1 MRRRVFIA
9 INLPKEVTVKI
20 NRSVEELGALFDQE
34 AARFAP
40 PENWHI
46 TVNFLGSQDEQ
57 DINLILQAMQTV
69 AEEFVA
75 PEIQLEKIT
84 YGPSDMIWLTGSKET
99 SKILGK
105 LQNRLWDVLN
115 GLGVRFKEDRRA
127 FNVHITIGKITKF
140 MESLPKI
147 EKEFRA
153 DFEPLTMDLVES
165 TPGNTG
171 SQYDILSSFAFKET
185 A

>member
-1 MRRRVFIA
+1 MRRRVFIG
-9 INLPKEVTVKI
+9 INLPKEVTAKI
-20 NRSVEELGALFDQE
+20 NRSVEELGALFDE
-34 AARFAP
+34 DAARFSP

-57 DINLILQAMQTV
+57 EINLILQGMQTV
-69 AEEFVA
+69 AEEFTA
-75 PEIQLEKIT
+75 PEIQLEKIA

-99 SKILGK
+99 SKALGK

-127 FNVHITIGKITKF
+127 FNAHITLGKITKF
-140 MESLPKI
+140 MEVLPDI
-147 EKEFRA
+147 EKKISAEFS
-153 DFEPLTMDLVES
+153 PVTMDLMES

-171 SQYDILSSFAFKET
+171 SQYDVLSSFAFRE
-185 A
+185 AA